1 MESLVCDFV
10 SVIVRGVNW
19 LLIGGIA
26 LFIFIKMFTCN
37 FCLLKVVVGVNGKFC

>member
-26 LFIFIKMFTCN
+26 IFVFIRMFYMQFLFIEDC
-37 FCLLKVVVGVNGKFC
+37 GGGEW

>member
-26 LFIFIKMFTCN
+26 LFIYKNIYMQFLFIEGC
-37 FCLLKVVVGVNGKFC
+37 GGGQW